1 MAATAPFFVETFHYP
16 DGRPLSGGKMY
27 FYVAGSTTLP
37 KPVYADPGLTTPIS
51 QPLVLD
57 PSGTAQQY
65 FMEPGLYKIVL
76 NTSDNALIA
85 TRDYIEGNGNG
96 NGGGDVVD
104 SYQVKTTS
112 GDTVPGFL
120 AEKML
125 DSATVAWS
133 TVNDG
138 GSIKLQADIDSNN
151 VLDGRIKAK
160 SSDPALGFL
169 NEKIESTET
178 VVLEVVGNKLQA
190 RSIAPNIVGVTSSD
204 AEPGFL
210 GDKLEDTDSVHWE
223 ISGYAGSGQRLRGT
237 VQAGAGDTYQAKVNS
252 SDAVPGFLDTK
263 IKAGSGVVITETTD
277 AEGVKMHIA
286 TTGNTN
292 GKVKTSST
300 DSVLSYL
307 KDKISAGDNIT
318 IVEENGVAGKTLR
331 INAVPATAL
340 GYEQQSRSYD
350 ERVRYTDSNVHNL
363 FVLTLSAGT
372 WDVCA
377 GVNAYIAPT
386 GGLNTPGFVANI
398 SSSSATIAEDGWDQR
413 QALRVNTTN
422 DTVSASVPMKRFVCT
437 ATTAIYLCVQAR
449 YGTFSYADFYGN
461 ITARQVV

>member
-1 MAATAPFFVETFHYP
+1 
-16 DGRPLSGGKMY
+16 MY

-37 KPVYADPGLTTPIS
+37 KPVYADPGLTIPIS
-51 QPLVLD
+51 QPLILD
-57 PSGTAQQY
+57 SSGTAQQY
-65 FMEPGLYKIVL
+65 FMEPGLYKIALYTSTNVL
-76 NTSDNALIA
+76 VT
-85 TRDYIEGNGNG
+85 TRDYVEGAGS
-96 NGGGDVVD
+96 GDATD

-112 GDTVPGFL
+112 GDAVPGFL

-252 SDAVPGFLDTK
+252 SDTVPGFLDTK
-263 IKAGSGVVITETTD
+263 IKAGSGIVITETTD

-307 KDKISAGDNIT
+307 KDKISAGDNIA

>member
-1 MAATAPFFVETFHYP
+1 MAATAPFFVQTFHYP
-16 DGRPLSGGKMY
+16 DGKPLSGGKLY

-37 KPVYADPGLTTPIS
+37 KQVFADPGLTIPIS
-51 QPLVLD
+51 QPIVLD
-57 PSGTAQQY
+57 PSGTSQQY
-65 FMEPGLYKIVL
+65 FMEPGLYKIALYAPTNVL
-76 NTSDNALIA
+76 VA
-85 TRDYIEGNGNG
+85 TRDYVEAI
-96 NGGGDVVD
+96 GDSGDDTD
-104 SYQVKTTS
+104 SYHVKTTS
-112 GDTVPGFL
+112 GDMVPGFL
-120 AEKML
+120 SEKVL
-125 DSATVAWS
+125 HSATVLWS
-133 TVNDG
+133 SVNDG
-138 GSIKLQADIDSNN
+138 GSIKLQAEVDADN
-151 VLDGRIKAK
+151 VLDGRIKAR

-204 AEPGFL
+204 ADPDFL
-210 GDKLEDTDSVHWE
+210 GDKLEDTDSVHWS
-223 ISGYAGSGQRLRGT
+223 ITGYTGGGQHLRAE
-237 VQAGAGDTYQAKVNS
+237 VQPGAGDTYQAKVNS
-252 SDAVPGFLDTK
+252 SDTVPGFLDTK

-377 GVNAYIAPT
+377 GVNAHIAPT

-413 QALRVNTTN
+413 QALRVNTAD